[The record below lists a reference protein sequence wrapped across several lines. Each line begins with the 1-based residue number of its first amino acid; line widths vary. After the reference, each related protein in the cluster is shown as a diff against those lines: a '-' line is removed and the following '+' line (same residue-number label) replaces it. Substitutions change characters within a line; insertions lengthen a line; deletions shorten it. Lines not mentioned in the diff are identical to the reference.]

1 MLSMNDALTEA
12 TGVFARPPEPFYWW
26 RPSPGVSCLIVIFS
40 LAITPRNTGIP
51 QMHARQSEA
60 PMPAQADQELV
71 ERCLQGDESAWTVL
85 GAMIER
91 LTAGL
96 VATGRLDYGRCD
108 DVAQEVKAELLR
120 DDCRALRRFEGR
132 SRLTTYLG
140 AIVVRVAG
148 RLQQDDSPALS
159 VEFLDGLFD
168 GTGEL
173 LARVETWIA
182 IEQTIAP
189 INVLILRLE
198 TAGYTSEEIAL
209 MLNHLTGRPWTAA
222 AVRQRRARVVRQLR
236 RAILA

>member
-1 MLSMNDALTEA
+1 MSSYT
-12 TGVFARPPEPFYWW
+12 
-26 RPSPGVSCLIVIFS
+26 
-40 LAITPRNTGIP
+40 
-51 QMHARQSEA
+51 
-60 PMPAQADQELV
+60 DQELV
-71 ERCLQGDESAWTVL
+71 ERCLQGDESAWAVL

-91 LTAGL
+91 LTTGL

-120 DDCRALRRFEGR
+120 DDCGALRRFEGR

-159 VEFLDGLFD
+159 FELLDGLFN
-168 GTGEL
+168 GAGEL
-173 LARVETWIA
+173 LAWAETWIA

-189 INVLILRLE
+189 LNVLILRLE
-198 TAGYTSEEIAL
+198 TAGYTSEEIAF
-209 MLNHLTGRPWTAA
+209 MLSHLTGRPWTAE
-222 AVRQRRARVVRQLR
+222 AVRQRRSRAIRQLR